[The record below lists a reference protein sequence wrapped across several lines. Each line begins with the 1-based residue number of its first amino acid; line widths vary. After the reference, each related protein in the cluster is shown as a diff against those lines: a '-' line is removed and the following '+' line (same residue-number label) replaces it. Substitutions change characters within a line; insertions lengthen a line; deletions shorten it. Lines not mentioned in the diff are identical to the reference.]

1 MIIKANIQDANLL
14 TEIAISSK
22 AHWRYSKE
30 QMELWKDDLTVTPKI
45 FADCTIYKFQVN
57 DITAGFYVLYRA
69 NIRTGFLDFL
79 FVTPKFINQG
89 IGSKLL
95 EHAKKSCISSS
106 CAVLNV
112 LSDPNS
118 DAFYLKH
125 GFEIIGKRESSI
137 KGRFLSEM
145 ELYFPENM

>member
-1 MIIKANIQDANLL
+1 MIVKAQIQDANLL

-22 AHWRYSKE
+22 AYWGYSKE
-30 QMELWKDDLTVTPKI
+30 QMEKWKNDLTVYPKM
-45 FADCTIYKFQVN
+45 FADCNIYKFQVN
-57 DITAGFYVLYRA
+57 DTTAGFYVLYRA
-69 NIRTGFLDFL
+69 NIRTSFLDFL
-79 FVTPKFINQG
+79 FVSPKFINQG

-95 EHAKKSCISSS
+95 EHVKKSCIGGS

-118 DAFYLKH
+118 DTFYLKH

>member
-1 MIIKANIQDANLL
+1 MIVKAQIQDANLL
-14 TEIAISSK
+14 TKIAISSK
-22 AHWRYSKE
+22 AHWGYSKE
-30 QMELWKDDLTVTPKI
+30 QMELWKDDLTVTPKM
-45 FADCTIYKFQVN
+45 FADCNIYKFQVN
-57 DITAGFYVLYRA
+57 DTTAGFYVLYRA
-69 NIRTGFLDFL
+69 NIRTSFLDFL
-79 FVTPKFINQG
+79 FVSPKFINQG

-95 EHAKKSCISSS
+95 EHVKKSCIGGS

-118 DAFYLKH
+118 DTFYLKH
-125 GFEIIGKRESSI
+125 GFEIIGKRESNI

>member
-1 MIIKANIQDANLL
+1 MIVKAQIQDANLL
-14 TEIAISSK
+14 TKIAISSK
-22 AHWRYSKE
+22 AHWGYSKE
-30 QMELWKDDLTVTPKI
+30 QMELWKDDLTVTPKM
-45 FADCTIYKFQVN
+45 FADCNIYKFQVN

-69 NIRTGFLDFL
+69 NIRTSFLDFL
-79 FVTPKFINQG
+79 FVTPKFINQR

-95 EHAKKSCISSS
+95 EHVKKSCISGS

-118 DAFYLKH
+118 DTFYLKH

>member
-1 MIIKANIQDANLL
+1 MIIKAQIKDAKLL

-22 AHWRYSKE
+22 AYWGYSKE
-30 QMELWKDDLTVTPKI
+30 QMELWKDDLTVTPKT
-45 FADCTIYKFQVN
+45 FADCNIYKFQVN

-69 NIRTGFLDFL
+69 NIRTSFLDFL

-95 EHAKKSCISSS
+95 EHAKKSCISGS

-118 DAFYLKH
+118 EAFYLKH

-137 KGRFLSEM
+137 KGRFLPEM

>member
-22 AHWRYSKE
+22 AHWGYSKE

>member
-22 AHWRYSKE
+22 AHWGYSKE

-69 NIRTGFLDFL
+69 NIITGFLDFL

>member
-1 MIIKANIQDANLL
+1 MIVKAQIQDANLL

-22 AHWRYSKE
+22 AHWGYSKE
-30 QMELWKDDLTVTPKI
+30 QMELWKDDLTVTPKM
-45 FADCTIYKFQVN
+45 FADCNIYKFQVN

-69 NIRTGFLDFL
+69 NIRTSFLDFL
-79 FVTPKFINQG
+79 FVTPKFTNQG

-95 EHAKKSCISSS
+95 EHVKKSCISGS

-118 DAFYLKH
+118 DAFYLKQ